1 MILGAGIGGVA
12 TAVALREALGPDHII
27 ELVDRRSEFA
37 FGFRKLSAFLGGSSW
52 EEGARPL
59 SALGSK
65 GIELIQGEIE
75 QIEPAERAAVVDGER
90 RVADVLV
97 LALGARPNPG
107 AVPGFMDNGV
117 TFYVPDKLVE
127 GSTALRAFDGGR
139 VVLAVLGVPYP
150 CPPAPYEAALL
161 LHEQFEARG
170 TDATVSVYSPLPMS
184 LPVLGD
190 AGCSVIEGRL
200 EQHGVRFTP
209 NSAPVRVEPGRI
221 LFTTGP
227 VDFDLLIGVP
237 AHSCPEV
244 VARAGLTG
252 DSGWVE
258 PDPSTLETGHE
269 GVYALGDMVS
279 IPLADGK
286 KLPKAGVLAEAQGQ
300 VVAAR
305 IAARLD
311 GREPDSIYEGRGH
324 CFLEVGD
331 GQAMLVR
338 GHFLAEPVPVVEV
351 LGPSAEHL
359 QAKHDWERSR
369 LEAWFGQ

>member
-1 MILGAGIGGVA
+1 MGGVA
-12 TAVALREALGPDHII
+12 TAVALREALGPDHSI

-37 FGFRKLSAFLGGSSW
+37 FGFRKLSAFLGASSW
-52 EEGARPL
+52 EEGTRPL
-59 SALGSK
+59 SALGSR

-75 QIEPAERAAVVDGER
+75 QVEPAQRAAVVNGER
-90 RVADVLV
+90 RVADALV
-97 LALGARPNPG
+97 LALGAQPNPG
-107 AVPGFMDNGV
+107 AVPGFAQNGV
-117 TFYVPDKLVE
+117 TFYDSGVLGE
-127 GSTALRAFDGGR
+127 GSSALREFTGGR
-139 VVLAVLGVPYP
+139 VVIAVLGVPYP

-161 LHEQFEARG
+161 LHEQFQARG
-170 TDATVSVYSPLPMS
+170 IEATVSIYSPLPMS
-184 LPVLGD
+184 LPVLGQ

-209 NSAPVRVEPGRI
+209 NSAPVRVDSGRI

-237 AHSCPEV
+237 PHSCPQV

-252 DSGWVE
+252 DTGWVE
-258 PDPSTLETGHE
+258 PNPLTLETGHG
-269 GVYALGDMVS
+269 GVYAIGDVVT

-305 IAARLD
+305 IAAALAGQD
-311 GREPDSIYEGRGH
+311 PDTIHEGKGH
-324 CFLEVGD
+324 CYLEVGG
-331 GQAMLVR
+331 GQAMLVS
-338 GHFLAEPVPVVEV
+338 GHFLAEPAPAVEI

-359 QAKHDWERSR
+359 QAKHDWEHSR